1 MGTIQI
7 NIRPIENGYLVSV
20 YDGTDGYV
28 EKSYYCATAEEAA
41 LAVQKGLSVLDQT
54 KQPDPADAGSS
65 EGVVA

>member
-1 MGTIQI
+1 MNNVQI
-7 NIRPIENGYLVSV
+7 TIRPIENGFLVGV
-20 YDGTDGYV
+20 YGTDCYV

-54 KQPDPADAGSS
+54 KQPDTAVAGSS